1 MMTGIVTANREAV
14 LSLKVEDVNG
24 VNQEID
30 TVIDTGY
37 NGFLTLPA
45 DFVATLGLISYG
57 QRIVT
62 LGDGNDVLMQVYE
75 VAIVWDDQT
84 RLVQVLA
91 TDGEAVLGMS
101 LLYGYRVILNVIDG
115 GFVTIEKK
123 MP

>member
-1 MMTGIVTANREAV
+1 M
-14 LSLKVEDVNG
+14 
-24 VNQEID
+24 NQEID

-45 DFVATLGLISYG
+45 DFVAALGLISYG

-62 LGDGNDVLMQVYE
+62 LGDGSDVLMQVYE
-75 VAIVWDDQT
+75 VAVVWDDQT

-91 TDGEAVLGMS
+91 TDSDAVLGMS
-101 LLYGYRVILNVIDG
+101 LLYGYRIIIDVIDG

-123 MP
+123 AS